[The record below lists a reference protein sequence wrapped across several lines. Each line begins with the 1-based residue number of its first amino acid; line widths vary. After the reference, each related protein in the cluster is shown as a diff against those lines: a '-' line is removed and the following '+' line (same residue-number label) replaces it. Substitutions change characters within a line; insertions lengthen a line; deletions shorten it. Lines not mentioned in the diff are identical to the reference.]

1 MVLTSQRLRVPAC
14 GGWCDDPPGQA
25 SQLRRGV
32 VGAQLWGCESWQ
44 HYRRIP
50 EARRPCSPHQEDQLS
65 PWLRLAFTM
74 PPTPCDSHTRITP
87 PRPPPATLCLSF
99 HADAAKAT
107 KGKREGILPFE
118 VHHAFW
124 DSRGGV
130 EGWQEFLSQLD
141 GLYPEH
147 L

>member
-14 GGWCDDPPGQA
+14 GGRCDDPPGQA

-107 KGKREGILPFE
+107 KGTREGILPFE

>member
-1 MVLTSQRLRVPAC
+1 MAALQEGPRGSATPLFT
-14 GGWCDDPPGQA
+14 PGRSGEPLA
-25 SQLRRGV
+25 K
-32 VGAQLWGCESWQ
+32 
-44 HYRRIP
+44 
-50 EARRPCSPHQEDQLS
+50 
-65 PWLRLAFTM
+65 LAFTM
-74 PPTPCDSHTRITP
+74 PPTPCDSYTRITP
-87 PRPPPATLCLSF
+87 PCPPPATLCLSF

-107 KGKREGILPFE
+107 RGKPEGILPFE